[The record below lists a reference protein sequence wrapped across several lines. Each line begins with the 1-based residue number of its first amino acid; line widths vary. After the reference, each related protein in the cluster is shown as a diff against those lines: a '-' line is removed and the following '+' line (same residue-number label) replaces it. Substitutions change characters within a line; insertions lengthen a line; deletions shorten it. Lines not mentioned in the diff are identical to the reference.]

1 MDTKIVNCLRNLGI
15 DMINDRMEGDAGLTL
30 SLAPTIFA
38 VFKNHL
44 NFNPNDT
51 GWINRDRFIMSTPG
65 ASALLYSTL
74 FYSGYPIPIESI
86 KKYGRMSSKLPVFSE
101 INSKWG
107 IECTSGNKAEG
118 LGVSVGLAYA
128 EKYLEKILGKDLIN
142 YYTYVMITDEDLMNG
157 NAFEVLS
164 FASREKLNNLI
175 ILYNTFET
183 TSDGKKSLF
192 LNEGILKM
200 YEGLDYYVETVT
212 SGEDYVSIDKAI
224 LRAKASLKPSII
236 EIKSV
241 IAIGSSVQSS
251 YNGHDTV
258 LTDRD
263 LELVKEKMNL
273 TKVPYHISASAFNE
287 FKNALET
294 RCNPVY
300 NEWVTKY
307 NSVIERDENN
317 KNLLSIIEE
326 RNLKINLKNI
336 KANFDSTMREDF
348 RDTNSNFMNA
358 ISSATPL
365 FIGGSLLDSKSNK
378 IKLSNLDRII
388 NFGNIP
394 SGGAL
399 IANGLSLAGLKPFIS
414 TSLNNVNNMLD
425 GIKLSSVMNESVTY
439 IFTNDSVLSQS
450 KNKFVDPIEE
460 IGQLRMIP
468 NLIVFKPADVN
479 ELIGS
484 WDYIIN
490 KKGPAV
496 LIISREVKGLL
507 PNSNKELTLK
517 GAYQIKK
524 ENGRLSGVLVS
535 SGNELES
542 VLRVSEELESRGLFT
557 RVISIPSYNLF
568 SSLPKE
574 EKEMLFPVGAK
585 VIVVEPSNDPS
596 WKNLVYSDKYLITIK
611 GYITSGTKLEV
622 NDEVMFNV
630 ENLTE
635 NIERL
640 LK

>member
-51 GWINRDRFIMSTPG
+51 SWINRDRFIMSTPG

-192 LNEGILKM
+192 LNEGILKI
-200 YEGLDYYVETVT
+200 YEDLGYYVETVT
-212 SGEDYVSIDKAI
+212 SGEDYISIDKAI

-251 YNGHDTV
+251 YNGHDTI

-273 TKVPYHISASAFNE
+273 TKVPFHISASAFNE

-394 SGGAL
+394 SGSTL

-468 NLIVFKPADVN
+468 NLTVFKPADVN

-490 KKGPAV
+490 KKGPAA
-496 LIISREVKGLL
+496 LIISRELKGLL

-524 ENGRLSGVLVS
+524 ENGRLSGILVS

-568 SSLPKE
+568 SGLPKE

>member
-183 TSDGKKSLF
+183 TSDGKKFLF

-200 YEGLDYYVETVT
+200 YEGLDYYVETVAN
-212 SGEDYVSIDKAI
+212 GEDYVSIDKAI

-251 YNGHDTV
+251 YNGHDAI

-394 SGGAL
+394 SGSTL

-468 NLIVFKPADVN
+468 NLTVFKPADVN

-611 GYITSGTKLEV
+611 GYITSGTKLEI
-622 NDEVMFNV
+622 NDEVMFDV

>member
-51 GWINRDRFIMSTPG
+51 SWINRDRFIMSTPG
-65 ASALLYSTL
+65 VSALLYSTL

-192 LNEGILKM
+192 LNEGILKI
-200 YEGLDYYVETVT
+200 YEDLGYYVETVT
-212 SGEDYVSIDKAI
+212 SGEDYISIDKAI

-251 YNGHDTV
+251 YNGHDTI

-273 TKVPYHISASAFNE
+273 TKVPFHISASAFNE

-394 SGGAL
+394 SGSTL

-468 NLIVFKPADVN
+468 NLTVFKPADVN

-490 KKGPAV
+490 KKGPAA
-496 LIISREVKGLL
+496 LIISRELKGLL

-524 ENGRLSGVLVS
+524 ENGRLSGILVS

-568 SSLPKE
+568 SGLPKE